1 MALAAVP
8 AAHLARRI
16 GPGRAAAI
24 GLAVFAGAGLA
35 CGLVAELS
43 TLIAARCV
51 QALGGAVAVTAV
63 LELLPATVGSE
74 RRAVAVWATAGATG
88 AALGPAVGGLLT
100 ELVSWQSIF
109 LIQAP
114 LAIAAGVPV
123 LAVARHEAATG
134 VVAAELRQHRPPAP
148 ARQPGA
154 GAGLGGDR
162 RRPLPARAAADRRL
176 APEPDRRG
184 DRRLRDAAGGAARR
198 PARPRRAGSARAR
211 AAAGAIL
218 VAGGLG
224 GLALLPKA
232 EVALTLPPQLLVGVG
247 LALVLSAL
255 TETALAGRAPQAIH
269 GGWTISA
276 RHAGVAIGLIALTPL
291 FTADIAQQRRDAIDA
306 GTAVV
311 LDSRVDP
318 LLKLELAQRIEDRL
332 EGERGKVPTIGPAFE
347 PLPGD
352 PGDRAD
358 VAPPAR
364 RTPGPARPRRHP
376 RLQPLLRPRRPA
388 RPAGPDPDRPGAE
401 GGPVSG
407 GAASGV
413 PGRRARSPP
422 RWPWSAPTWPRAGP
436 PTRRPRP
443 RTPARSG
450 PGAIRKASSRSP
462 SSSRSRRSTAPPASS
477 ASAARR
483 WPGRWPRPQSRERF
497 TQRYGIDDAELAR
510 AIRAGLLR
518 AVDDAERAGALNPL
532 LAAPAAGDAAPDPAR
547 PGDRTDQRRPL
558 PARQPAD
565 LPRPRPGP
573 ARTVPALGGLPVGV
587 ERLVLFRGGRGRRNC
602 FGKS

>member
-1 MALAAVP
+1 LNAPPRPRLTALAVAVGLVLADSSIVVLALPEIYRDLDTSVAGVTWVLVSFNLVMALAAVP

-35 CGLVAELS
+35 CGLSDELS

-51 QALGGAVAVTAV
+51 QALGGAAAVTAV

-74 RRAVAVWATAGATG
+74 RRAVAIWATAGATG

-134 VVAAELRQHRPPAP
+134 IVATELRETGRPHLLANI
-148 ARQPGA
+148 ALA
-154 GAGLGGDR
+154 LVSA
-162 RRPLPARAAADRRL
+162 AIAAALFLLVLLLIEGWRL
-176 APEPDRRG
+176 SPI
-184 DRRLRDAAGGAARR
+184 GAAIVVSAMPLAALLGARLG
-198 PARPRRAGSARAR
+198 PAAGSARAR

-218 VAGGLG
+218 VSGGLG

-232 EVALTLPPQLLVGVG
+232 EVVLTLPPQLLVGVG

-291 FTADIAQQRRDAIDA
+291 FTSDIAQQREDAIDA

-311 LDSRVDP
+311 LDSRASP
-318 LLKLELAQRIEDRL
+318 LLKIQLAQRIDERL
-332 EGERGKVPTIGPAFE
+332 AEEKDKVQTLGPVFE
-347 PLPGD
+347 PLPED

-358 VAPPAR
+358 VILLREELQDQLDRGATHAFSPSFALGALIGLLALIPIGLAR
-364 RTPGPARPRRHP
+364 R
-376 RLQPLLRPRRPA
+376 
-388 RPAGPDPDRPGAE
+388 
-401 GGPVSG
+401 
-407 GAASGV
+407 
-413 PGRRARSPP
+413 
-422 RWPWSAPTWPRAGP
+422 
-436 PTRRPRP
+436 
-443 RTPARSG
+443 
-450 PGAIRKASSRSP
+450 
-462 SSSRSRRSTAPPASS
+462 
-477 ASAARR
+477 
-483 WPGRWPRPQSRERF
+483 
-497 TQRYGIDDAELAR
+497 
-510 AIRAGLLR
+510 
-518 AVDDAERAGALNPL
+518 VDL
-532 LAAPAAGDAAPDPAR
+532 
-547 PGDRTDQRRPL
+547 
-558 PARQPAD
+558 
-565 LPRPRPGP
+565 
-573 ARTVPALGGLPVGV
+573 
-587 ERLVLFRGGRGRRNC
+587 
-602 FGKS
+602 